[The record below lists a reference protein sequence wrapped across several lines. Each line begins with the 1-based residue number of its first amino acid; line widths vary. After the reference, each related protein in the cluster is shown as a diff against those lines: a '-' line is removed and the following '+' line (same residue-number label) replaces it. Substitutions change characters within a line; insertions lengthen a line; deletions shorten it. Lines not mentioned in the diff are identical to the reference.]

1 MKIVKL
7 ALRNFKGIKSFDLEA
22 QGKNIEIYGR
32 NETGKTTI
40 FDAFLWLF
48 FDKDSLN
55 QKDFEIKPLTASG
68 EPIHGIESIVE
79 ATISTE
85 EGDYTLKKVY
95 YEKWVKQR
103 GSAEKTFSG
112 HTTDYYIDGVPRQK
126 KDFTD
131 FISNLIDESIF
142 KLLTNPLYFN
152 EQMHWTDRRNLLLEV
167 CGNVSVDDVV
177 TEEPKLEELR
187 SILGRRSLEDHRKVI
202 AAKRREI
209 NEKLERIPVRIDE
222 VKRGM
227 SDIEGIDFDAI
238 EHNIGSCRKEQEEIR
253 QKISRIRGETEVS
266 QKKKELA
273 ELEAELINMKS
284 EYDRKHMVVLKE
296 ANSKAIETY
305 QKYNKIGQEIADA
318 ENSRDDVK
326 RQMRNLE
333 SLVVRL
339 RDEWHTADE
348 REFTISQESVCPT
361 CGQDI
366 PESQLQETREK
377 ALAEFNLKKSNGLE
391 AINKEG
397 KEVASDLE
405 KLNVSIVKHES
416 KVSELRDKQAKI
428 SKEFDEANERIRT
441 LNSQKPDYEKNAEY
455 KQKIK
460 LKEQILAEID
470 LLQSESASVIVE
482 HEQSIRTFER
492 AIQHYQ
498 EELSK
503 KSQHENGKV
512 RIEELQK
519 EERDLAREFEG
530 LDRELNLT
538 DLYIQTQVKLLE
550 DKINNRFGMARFK
563 LFNVLQHGGIEEC
576 CECTNNGVPYN
587 SVNHGAKIN
596 LGLDIINTL
605 SEFYNFTAPVFIDN
619 AEAVTELISL
629 KAQAIKL
636 YVSKADKKLRIELE
650 EEVSDND

>member
-1 MKIVKL
+1 
-7 ALRNFKGIKSFDLEA
+7 
-22 QGKNIEIYGR
+22 
-32 NETGKTTI
+32 
-40 FDAFLWLF
+40 
-48 FDKDSLN
+48 
-55 QKDFEIKPLTASG
+55 
-68 EPIHGIESIVE
+68 
-79 ATISTE
+79 
-85 EGDYTLKKVY
+85 
-95 YEKWVKQR
+95 
-103 GSAEKTFSG
+103 
-112 HTTDYYIDGVPRQK
+112 
-126 KDFTD
+126 
-131 FISNLIDESIF
+131 
-142 KLLTNPLYFN
+142 
-152 EQMHWTDRRNLLLEV
+152 
-167 CGNVSVDDVV
+167 
-177 TEEPKLEELR
+177 
-187 SILGRRSLEDHRKVI
+187 
-202 AAKRREI
+202 
-209 NEKLERIPVRIDE
+209 
-222 VKRGM
+222 
-227 SDIEGIDFDAI
+227 
-238 EHNIGSCRKEQEEIR
+238 
-253 QKISRIRGETEVS
+253 
-266 QKKKELA
+266 
-273 ELEAELINMKS
+273 
-284 EYDRKHMVVLKE
+284 
-296 ANSKAIETY
+296 
-305 QKYNKIGQEIADA
+305 
-318 ENSRDDVK
+318 
-326 RQMRNLE
+326 
-333 SLVVRL
+333 
-339 RDEWHTADE
+339 
-348 REFTISQESVCPT
+348 
-361 CGQDI
+361 
-366 PESQLQETREK
+366 LQETREK

-397 KEVASDLE
+397 KEAASDLE

-563 LFNVLQHGGIEEC
+563 LFNALQNGGIEEC